1 MDYYGPMVHILRF
14 LAVTLATALAAGA
27 TTAWAQATPG
37 RGSPTKASPASVS
50 ASASAALLDATLF
63 YEILIGEILTRN
75 GDPGTGH
82 TLMLEAARR
91 SNDERLYQRAADIA
105 LQSRSGD
112 AALAAAQAWK
122 EAWPRSREAN
132 RYVLQILVALNRI
145 EETATPLRHEVD
157 NTPAPGK
164 ASALLALPQLYR
176 RASDK
181 ALAASVLEKA
191 LANELA
197 TPAFGPAAWTAIG
210 RIRLMADN
218 KPGALEAAQRGH
230 AQDPASEGPAVLA
243 LELMEGGLLAQAE
256 PLLQRYLQGKPTPDL
271 RMAYARLLLELQR
284 YAEAQQQ
291 LQAVTTEKPDM
302 AQAWLVQ
309 AALLLQDN
317 HLAQAEASVQRFLD
331 LSSAPAGN
339 EAARSAMT
347 QAYLISAQIAEKRGD
362 YAAAEAWLGRI
373 ENEKDLFSS
382 QTRRASLLAR
392 QGKLSHARALLR
404 SMPAATEEARRM
416 NMMAEVQLLREVRE
430 YREAYT
436 LQEQVVALAP
446 QDDDLVYELAMLADK
461 LKDHKAM
468 ERLLRQIIERKPGY
482 HHAYNALGYSFAE
495 RGVRLAEAKELV
507 KKALSH
513 APNDPFITDS
523 LAWVEFRMGNLEVAR
538 DLLEEAFKIRPHA
551 EIAAHLGEVL
561 WTMGDKDR
569 AHSIWKAGA
578 QINAEDDTLRET
590 LQRFGVKP

>member
-1 MDYYGPMVHILRF
+1 MDYYDLMVHTLRF
-14 LAVTLATALAAGA
+14 LAAALATALAAG
-27 TTAWAQATPG
+27 TSMAWAQATPG
-37 RGSPTKASPASVS
+37 HGSPIPVRPAS
-50 ASASAALLDATLF
+50 APTSASAALLDATLF
-63 YEILIGEILTRN
+63 YEILIGEILTRD
-75 GDPGTGH
+75 GDSSTGY
-82 TLMLEAARR
+82 TLILEAARH

-145 EETATPLRHEVD
+145 EETAIPLRQEVE
-157 NTPAPGK
+157 NTPSPGK
-164 ASALLALPQLYR
+164 ASSLLALPHLYR

-181 ALAASVLEKA
+181 VLAASVMEKA
-191 LANELA
+191 LASELA
-197 TPAFGPAAWTAIG
+197 DPALAPAAWTAVG
-210 RIRLMADN
+210 RMRLMADD
-218 KPGALEAAQRGH
+218 KPGALEAAQRGV
-230 AQDPASEGPAVLA
+230 ALDSASEGPAVLA
-243 LELMEGGLLAQAE
+243 LELMERGVAQAE
-256 PLLQRYLQGKPTPDL
+256 TLLQRHLQGKATPEL
-271 RMAYARLLLELQR
+271 RMAYARQLLELQR

-291 LQAVTTEKPDM
+291 LQAVTTEKPDL

-309 AALLLQDN
+309 AALQLQDN
-317 HLAQAEASVQRFLD
+317 NLAQAEASAQRFLA
-331 LSSAPAGN
+331 LSDPTPDN
-339 EAARSAMT
+339 DAARSAMT
-347 QAYLISAQIAEKRGD
+347 QAFLISAQIAEKRGD
-362 YAAAEAWLGRI
+362 YAGAEAWLSRI
-373 ENEKDLFSS
+373 ENEKDLFSA

-404 SMPAATEEARRM
+404 SMPATTDEARRM
-416 NMMAEVQLLREVRE
+416 NMMAEVQLLRDVRE
-430 YREAYT
+430 YREAYA
-436 LQEQVVALAP
+436 LQEKLVALAP

-461 LKDHKAM
+461 IKDYKVM

-495 RGVRLAEAKELV
+495 RGVRLTEARELV

-538 DLLEEAFKIRPHA
+538 ELLETAFKARPHA

-561 WTMGDKDR
+561 WAQGNQDR
-569 AHSIWKAGA
+569 ARAIWKEGM
-578 QINAEDDTLRET
+578 QLNADDDTLRET
-590 LQRFGVKP
+590 LQRFGIKP